1 MADPKPAGRSH
12 VVGALFLALGATAGA
27 LGAHA
32 LEGVLTPNRMES
44 WATASLYLLVMGAAL
59 VGAHRQHATELPPRL
74 AGGGRWNGDV
84 FRQHHGPGHA
94 GHNGLGPRI
103 ADRIGAHDPRRR
115 RVDDWRVGRLGLASA
130 STLTLKPSRC
140 RQEQVIQKTDQ
151 RKGHNRIDHVRHDV
165 RILEPNE
172 VAIRVKNEPCE
183 SDGDGSNRAL

>member
-1 MADPKPAGRSH
+1 MSRDRGSFPCIGGNFGRIGRPRSGRCPDPGTSGF
-12 VVGALFLALGATAGA
+12 VGHGQPVPVGHGGGLGGC
-27 LGAHA
+27 
-32 LEGVLTPNRMES
+32 
-44 WATASLYLLVMGAAL
+44 ASSTR
-59 VGAHRQHATELPPRL
+59 HTELPPRL

-94 GHNGLGPRI
+94 GHNGFGPRI